1 MAPPSGTNFL
11 DGIGVNDG
19 SSSSNHGESSTAGS
33 ANPHILTTQMAL
45 LLYLGEY
52 SQARHL
58 WRRHRKTPTA
68 AAASASDDAA
78 ANPETSNNADEGEN
92 NAANSNSSDG
102 DYAQLEQLWNA
113 AKYMYLWST
122 GGIHSLTS
130 SASSSTSSTDENEM
144 MQVETNTNTDSS
156 SNNSSDTNNG
166 DDLPFSTMAMR
177 ALQQQSCS
185 KNNIEPLATYS
196 TELLGVFRSRVN
208 RSLHQSFE
216 KLSVNEFNLRMNL
229 NDDDCTSAVGEG
241 EEGAWNAFGWKKEG
255 EYLISDVDVVLD
267 DDSSVEEGR
276 GNGVLEGG
284 DRIGKLTEVVM
295 FLEGKMNA

>member
-11 DGIGVNDG
+11 DTIGVNDG
-19 SSSSNHGESSTAGS
+19 SSNHGESPSTVGVGN
-33 ANPHILTTQMAL
+33 ANPHVLTTQMAL

-52 SQARHL
+52 SHARHL
-58 WRRHRKTPTA
+58 WRRHRKTPA
-68 AAASASDDAA
+68 AAASASSDAAA
-78 ANPETSNNADEGEN
+78 ANPETSNNTDGGES
-92 NAANSNSSDG
+92 NAASNSSSDG

-113 AKYMYLWST
+113 AKYIYLWST

-130 SASSSTSSTDENEM
+130 SSSSSTSSTEQDEM

-177 ALQQQSCS
+177 ALQQQSSS
-185 KNNIEPLATYS
+185 KTIEPLATYS

-208 RSLHQSFE
+208 RSLHQSFD
-216 KLSVNEFNLRMNL
+216 KLSVDEFNLRMNL
-229 NDDDCTSAVGEG
+229 NNDSSAEGEG
-241 EEGAWNAFGWKKEG
+241 EEGVWNAFGWKKEG